1 MNRNKPVALVILDGF
16 GYRNDPRYN
25 AIQHARTPHLDFLFA
40 TYPHTLLK
48 ASGTAVGLLP
58 GFMGNSEVGH
68 LTIGSGR
75 VIPQPITR
83 LHEAITN
90 GSFFENPQLVQALAT
105 IKEKNSTLHIM
116 GLLSDGGVHSY
127 DEDLFAFLRAAQNAG
142 LKKVIVHPFLDG
154 RDTPPQ
160 SAGIYLEK
168 LEHVLKELGIGMI
181 GSLHGRWFAMDR
193 DHNWERTAAC
203 YNILTTPKTASLEN
217 FKISNSPFPTKSEV
231 TSPTTSLDF
240 ALSAKE
246 VKNEFYSPIFTSWRA
261 ALDHYYHEN
270 ITDEFIP
277 PTSLGAPGIKDGD
290 GIIFFNYRPDRARQL
305 TQLFLDASVRDTINA
320 SRHTKFNKDLHEMI
334 NTSVSEKIN
343 LNELEKNATNLL
355 SDSVI
360 KSPQLCVF
368 LTPVSYGL
376 SSNTPATNLS
386 QVWMLDPIPV
396 PNTLKEVL
404 VAHDK
409 TIFTIA
415 ESEKYAHVTY
425 FFCGGKEEALSNEI
439 RLLIPSIPVKT
450 YIDHPA
456 MSAPLITDSI
466 VKSLEKRPKDF
477 YLINY
482 ANADMV
488 GHSGNFGATVKAVEC
503 LDEQIAQLYTAVVE
517 KQGGTLLITADHGNA
532 ELMADPETGAPLT
545 AHTTNPVPFIQI
557 SPETYHK
564 AVPLDLKELA
574 DIAPYILTLMKLP
587 IPSEMVK
594 RTQP

>member
-25 AIQHARTPHLDFLFA
+25 AIQHARTPHLDFLQA

-68 LTIGSGR
+68 LTIGAGR
-75 VIPQPITR
+75 VIPQPVTR
-83 LHEAITN
+83 LHNAIAD
-90 GSFFENPQLVQALAT
+90 GSFFENNELKKALSI
-105 IKEKNSTLHIM
+105 IKEKDSTLHIM

-127 DEDLFAFLRAAQNAG
+127 DEDLFAFLHAAKDAG
-142 LKKVIVHPFLDG
+142 LTKIIVHPFLDG

-160 SAGIYLEK
+160 SATLYLEK
-168 LEHVLKELGIGMI
+168 LEQILHEIGVGSI
-181 GSLHGRWFAMDR
+181 GSLHGRWYAMDR

-203 YNILTTPKTASLEN
+203 YDILVTPKTALLKDTVTDRTTFSE
-217 FKISNSPFPTKSEV
+217 KNSTAPTKNTRNS
-231 TSPTTSLDF
+231 
-240 ALSAKE
+240 
-246 VKNEFYSPIFTSWRA
+246 NNFTSWRV
-261 ALDHYYHEN
+261 ALEHYYHEN

-290 GIIFFNYRPDRARQL
+290 GILFFNYRPDRARQL
-305 TQLFLDASVRDTINA
+305 TRLFLDATMCDKIAIFNTDKINGY
-320 SRHTKFNKDLHEMI
+320 TD
-334 NTSVSEKIN
+334 NTSTTITEQIQ
-343 LNELEKNATNLL
+343 L
-355 SDSVI
+355 S
-360 KSPQLCVF
+360 VF

-376 SSNTPATNLS
+376 PCTNSTKLC
-386 QVWMLDPIPV
+386 QTWMLDPVSV

-425 FFCGGKEEALSNEI
+425 FFSGGKEEALSHEI
-439 RLLIPSIPVKT
+439 RMLIPSIAVKT

-456 MSAPLITDSI
+456 MSAPRITESV
-466 VKSLEKRPKDF
+466 VKSLEKSPKNF

-488 GHSGNFGATVKAVEC
+488 GHSGNFAATVKAIEC
-503 LDEQIAQLYTAVVE
+503 LDEQIAQLYEAIVE
-517 KQGGTLLITADHGNA
+517 KQEGTLLITADHGNA

-545 AHTTNPVPFIQI
+545 AHTTNPVPFMHI
-557 SPETYHK
+557 SSKTYRQTTH
-564 AVPLDLKELA
+564 LDLQELA
-574 DIAPYILTLMKLP
+574 DIAPYILSLMGLAL
-587 IPSEMVK
+587 PSEMTK
-594 RTQP
+594 RTHS

>member
-1 MNRNKPVALVILDGF
+1 MITHKPVALVILDGF

-40 TYPHTLLK
+40 TYPHTLLN
-48 ASGTAVGLLP
+48 ASGTSVGLLP

-75 VIPQPITR
+75 IIPQPVTR
-83 LHEAITN
+83 LHNAISD
-90 GSFFENPQLVQALAT
+90 GSFFENSTLQQSLAT
-105 IKEKNSTLHIM
+105 VKEKDSTLHIM
-116 GLLSDGGVHSY
+116 GLVSDGGVHSY
-127 DEDLFAFLRAAQNAG
+127 DEDLFAFLHAAKDAG
-142 LKKVIVHPFLDG
+142 LKKVVVHPFLDG

-160 SAGIYLEK
+160 SAKIYLEK
-168 LEHVLKELGIGMI
+168 LEKVLSELGIGTI

-203 YNILTTPKTASLEN
+203 YRILTTPKTTYSEN
-217 FKISNSPFPTKSEV
+217 GLIADDV
-231 TSPTTSLDF
+231 T
-240 ALSAKE
+240 LSAKE
-246 VKNEFYSPIFTSWRA
+246 ATSPTKKLDFASPSKNELDVPSFTSWRA
-261 ALDHYYHEN
+261 ALDHYYHKN

-277 PTSLGAPGIKDGD
+277 PTSLGAPGITDGD

-305 TQLFLDASVRDTINA
+305 TQLFLDASV
-320 SRHTKFNKDLHEMI
+320 KDKI
-334 NTSVSEKIN
+334 DKNIRNTST
-343 LNELEKNATNLL
+343 AQPHL
-355 SDSVI
+355 SA
-360 KSPQLCVF
+360 F

-376 SSNTPATNLS
+376 PKTLS
-386 QVWMLDPIPV
+386 QQWMLNPIPV

-415 ESEKYAHVTY
+415 ETEKYAHVTY
-425 FFCGGKEEALSNEI
+425 FFCGGKEEALPHEI

-456 MSAPLITDSI
+456 MSAALITNS
-466 VKSLEKRPKDF
+466 VLKSLEKSPKDF

-488 GHSGNFGATVKAVEC
+488 GHSGNFSATVKAIEC
-503 LDEQIAQLYTAVVE
+503 LDEQIAQLYTAIVE

-545 AHTTNPVPFIQI
+545 AHTTNPVPFIHVALTEKHAAQ
-557 SPETYHK
+557 TL
-564 AVPLDLKELA
+564 ALKELA
-574 DIAPYILTLMKLP
+574 DIAPYILTLMNLP
-587 IPSEMVK
+587 IPAEMTQ
-594 RTQP
+594 RTQQ

>member
-1 MNRNKPVALVILDGF
+1 MNTHKPVALVILDGF
-16 GYRNDPRYN
+16 GYRKDPRYN

-40 TYPHTLLK
+40 TYPHTLLN

-90 GSFFENPQLVQALAT
+90 GSFFKNPQLLQTLAT
-105 IKEKNSTLHIM
+105 VKEKDSTLHIM

-127 DEDLFAFLRAAQNAG
+127 DEDLFAFLRAAKDAG
-142 LKKVIVHPFLDG
+142 LTKVIVHPFLDG

-168 LEHVLKELGIGMI
+168 LEQILKELEIGTI

-193 DHNWERTAAC
+193 DHNWERTVAS
-203 YNILTTPKTASLEN
+203 YRVLTTPSK
-217 FKISNSPFPTKSEV
+217 SN
-231 TSPTTSLDF
+231 
-240 ALSAKE
+240 
-246 VKNEFYSPIFTSWRA
+246 FTSWHE
-261 ALDHYYHEN
+261 ALKYYYHEN

-305 TQLFLDASVRDTINA
+305 TRLFLDASIRDKINA
-320 SRHTKFNKDLHEMI
+320 SAHTKINKDLHETV

-355 SDSVI
+355 SASVI
-360 KSPQLCVF
+360 EQPQLSVF

-376 SSNTPATNLS
+376 PKTLS
-386 QVWMLDPIPV
+386 QQWMLDPIPV

-404 VAHDK
+404 VAHGK

-425 FFCGGKEEALSNEI
+425 FFCGGKEEALPNEI
-439 RLLIPSIPVKT
+439 RLLIPSIHVKT

-466 VKSLEKRPKDF
+466 TKSLAKGPKDF

-488 GHSGNFGATVKAVEC
+488 GHSGNFAATVKAIEC

-532 ELMADPETGAPLT
+532 ELMADPETGVPLT
-545 AHTTNPVPFIQI
+545 AHTTNPVPFIHVSLEEKHQ
-557 SPETYHK
+557 SK
-564 AVPLDLKELA
+564 SLNLKELA

-587 IPSEMVK
+587 IPSEMIHLK
-594 RTQP
+594 